1 MDSTTCLFMAF
12 MKIFF
17 HFCILDYPQV
27 FAKLIARAAKD
38 VDLLID
44 SLPSEDSSLELQVR
58 CIKKKN

>member
-1 MDSTTCLFMAF
+1 MAF

-44 SLPSEDSSLELQVR
+44 SLPSEDSSLELQVC
-58 CIKKKN
+58 CIKKKI

>member
-38 VDLLID
+38 PVPMSYIVAFLCV
-44 SLPSEDSSLELQVR
+44 Q
-58 CIKKKN
+58 